1 MFYLNIRYGLEV
13 RPRGKEGMAS
23 SLATAFFVVSISE
36 HRAPSASFLGFMNH
50 KQEFGVEDVG
60 GLLKL
65 YNSVILA
72 VFLLPP
78 INDYR
83 DFIDTVSLK

>member
-1 MFYLNIRYGLEV
+1 MNIRYGLEV
-13 RPRGKEGMAS
+13 RPRGKEGMTS

-36 HRAPSASFLGFMNH
+36 HRALLGFMNH